1 MPLRSSPCVA
11 FGERFSKWQR
21 RSTVIWPSSKRRIAK
36 PGHRR
41 DRSAQS
47 YRYGSVMVLLSLLMV
62 NLVGE
67 HRPKDRVAQMVVRS
81 VASQVSVQVLD
92 GVIDMLFGRNLLVVA
107 VILCLPVLP
116 RAVLCDG
123 CRGEH
128 RIGRQEVEGVGRR

>member
-11 FGERFSKWQR
+11 LGERFSKWQR
-21 RSTVIWPSSKRRIAK
+21 RSTVISPPSKRRIAK

-47 YRYGSVMVLLSLLMV
+47 YRYGSAMVLLSPHMV
-62 NLVGE
+62 NLIGE
-67 HRPKDRVAQMVVRS
+67 HRPKDRVAQMVVRA
-81 VASQVSVQVLD
+81 VAGQISIQVLD
-92 GVIDMLFGRNLLVVA
+92 GVIDMLLDRNFLVIA
-107 VILCLPVLP
+107 VVLCLPVLL